1 MKKTKRTGFFS
12 EQSVMCE
19 TKRCPGSLR
28 GRRTACQQA
37 GGKLLKKWNW
47 NWKPSKVLDAG
58 VRGGREL
65 QKVCLGWSGVE
76 GLCGS
81 AVRVW

>member
-1 MKKTKRTGFFS
+1 M
-12 EQSVMCE
+12 
-19 TKRCPGSLR
+19 
-28 GRRTACQQA
+28 TACQQA

-65 QKVCLGWSGVE
+65 QKVGLGMSGVE
-76 GLCGS
+76 GLCDL

>member
-1 MKKTKRTGFFS
+1 MSGR
-12 EQSVMCE
+12 
-19 TKRCPGSLR
+19 LR
-28 GRRTACQQA
+28 GRRTVCPQA
-37 GGKLLKKWNW
+37 GGKLLKRWSW
-47 NWKPSKVLDAG
+47 SWKPSKVLDAG

-65 QKVCLGWSGVE
+65 QKVGLAWSGVE